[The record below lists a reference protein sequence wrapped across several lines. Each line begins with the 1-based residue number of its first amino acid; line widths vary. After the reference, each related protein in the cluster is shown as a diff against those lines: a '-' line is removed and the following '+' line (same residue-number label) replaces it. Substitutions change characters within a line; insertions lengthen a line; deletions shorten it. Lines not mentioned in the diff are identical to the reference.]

1 MRRYLL
7 KVNGEVHCPNGVCRP
22 NSAADWEG
30 GEVLIPARGPLLVAP
45 GRSNHAP
52 PIEPGDE
59 LWIWTHEDD
68 AHGRGW
74 GLTAKARASE
84 TTERDGFLAVRLD
97 AVERLPRPFGFRD
110 LGEGPTGSRLLDHAS
125 AHRHHQAYL
134 IEDSDHADFLDLVE
148 LRSGP
153 LPDEVQERYAS
164 SNWDKEILRHKDD
177 LLAGLADRKLTA
189 QKARSGQ
196 QGFRAALFDRY
207 GGACVVTRC
216 AVPEALEAAHVMP
229 HTGDPVWDRPENG
242 LLLRRDLHSLFDAF
256 LWSIHPKTANLHV
269 SKKLR
274 SHGYS
279 KLHGR
284 VIKHHVP
291 VELIRFHF
299 RQFERS
305 EERIGQGIQDK
316 V

>member
-7 KVNGEVHCPNGVCRP
+7 KVNGEAHCPNGVCRP

-30 GEVLIPARGPLLVAP
+30 GEILIPARGPLLVAP
-45 GRSNHAP
+45 GRSNQAP
-52 PIEPGDE
+52 PIQQGDE

-74 GLTAKARASE
+74 GLTAKARAGGTSE
-84 TTERDGFLAVRLD
+84 REGFLAVRLV

-110 LGEGPTGSRLLDHAS
+110 LGDGPTGSRLLDHAS

-134 IEDSDHADFLDLVE
+134 IEDADHADFLRLVDQ
-148 LRSGP
+148 RSAP
-153 LPDEVQERYAS
+153 LPDEVQVRYAS
-164 SNWDKEILRHKDD
+164 DWEKEILRHKDE
-177 LLAGLADRKLTA
+177 LLAGLADRRLSA
-189 QKARSGQ
+189 QKARPGQ
-196 QGFRAALFDRY
+196 QGFRTALFARY

-216 AVPEALEAAHVMP
+216 AVSEALEAAHVMP
-229 HTGDPVWDRPENG
+229 HTGAPVWDRPENG

-269 SKKLR
+269 SHKLR
-274 SHGYS
+274 SHGYG

-284 VIKHHVP
+284 TIKHQVP

-305 EERIGQGIQDK
+305 EERTEQAVQDK
-316 V
+316 D